1 MAWNIPVDRRITPAI
16 ISTKR
21 IERSLFFEK
30 TQVVGG
36 AEGVLCVVMLKRL
49 LGISDD
55 DNWQNY
61 SVESLLVRGKEMLKM
76 CPEKPYACGCY
87 GQ

>member
-1 MAWNIPVDRRITPAI
+1 MAWNIPVDRRIIPAT

-30 TQVVGG
+30 TQVVGAAG
-36 AEGVLCVVMLKRL
+36 GVLCVVMLKRL
-49 LGISDD
+49 LVISGD

-61 SVESLLVRGKEMLKM
+61 SVERLLVRGKGMPERY
-76 CPEKPYACGCY
+76 PEKSHACRCY